1 MEIDFAEQM
10 TKMGVLPKN
19 VPAQTKSEYVF
30 KAHVGKGGAVQTLA
44 VDSKQQLL
52 DITRAEEKGI
62 QEGGSRLTGG

>member
-10 TKMGVLPKN
+10 TKIGVLPKN

-44 VDSKQQLL
+44 VGLEAAVARHH
-52 DITRAEEKGI
+52 TR
-62 QEGGSRLTGG
+62 